1 MTLDFQTMKQINHDK
16 SEVDIKR
23 VVNHNLWYWQDDDG
37 LFKEYNEDILL
48 LFENAF
54 KTRQLEFEF
63 TLKRKY
69 RVKIDER

>member
-1 MTLDFQTMKQINHDK
+1 VTLDFQTMKQINHDK